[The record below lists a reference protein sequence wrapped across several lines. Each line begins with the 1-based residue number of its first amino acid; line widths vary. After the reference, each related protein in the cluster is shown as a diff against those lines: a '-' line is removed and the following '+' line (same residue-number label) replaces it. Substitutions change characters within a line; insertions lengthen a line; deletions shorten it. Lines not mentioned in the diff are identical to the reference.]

1 MKEMNDVLCKLL
13 WGYLQLMGLC
23 PYAHMDKKAMIND
36 FKTKT
41 ALLNLYDRW
50 LEESIEVLARNHY
63 FYRKGDSYSVTDT
76 ALVDLQAVWKE
87 WELKKG
93 EWLKNP
99 DLSAWVVLVE
109 STLRKLP
116 EILTGNIPATDIV
129 FPQSSMKLVEG
140 IYKNSPAADYF
151 NEVLGDIVVSYLN
164 ERLKHDP
171 SGSIRII
178 EIGAGTGGTSAMLFR
193 KLRPYQE
200 HIREYCYTDKSR
212 AFLLH
217 AQKEYGPQNPYL
229 TYKIFN
235 VEESA
240 VGQDIDTGGY
250 DIAIATNV
258 LHATRNIRQTLGNVK
273 ASLRKNGLILINE
286 ISGNSLLNHLTFG
299 LLEGWWLYN
308 DPELRIPGSP
318 GLYPERWQEV
328 LESEGFRSVFFPLR
342 KRMK

>member
-116 EILTGNIPATDIV
+116 EILTGNIPALTL
-129 FPQSSMKLVEG
+129 FFL
-140 IYKNSPAADYF
+140 SP
-151 NEVLGDIVVSYLN
+151 L
-164 ERLKHDP
+164 
-171 SGSIRII
+171 
-178 EIGAGTGGTSAMLFR
+178 
-193 KLRPYQE
+193 
-200 HIREYCYTDKSR
+200 
-212 AFLLH
+212 
-217 AQKEYGPQNPYL
+217 
-229 TYKIFN
+229 
-235 VEESA
+235 
-240 VGQDIDTGGY
+240 
-250 DIAIATNV
+250 
-258 LHATRNIRQTLGNVK
+258 
-273 ASLRKNGLILINE
+273 
-286 ISGNSLLNHLTFG
+286 
-299 LLEGWWLYN
+299 
-308 DPELRIPGSP
+308 
-318 GLYPERWQEV
+318 
-328 LESEGFRSVFFPLR
+328 
-342 KRMK
+342 